1 MSLPGWHR
9 ALSKMAENALL
20 QTKTTQDIA
29 RKAGLEPGTSVGAG
43 PPDIW
48 GTFTLIETSNLLGYT
63 ETFALNASRF
73 LPEGLPQMDRF
84 ADWSNA
90 SEARLLLTVT
100 QAGVAGSKIGIT
112 SDEATFNLSVPLSA
126 TGLQV
131 SAWTAVSK
139 SQEAIVNSWMVENP
153 NLLTGSFGIG
163 LCQLQA
169 R

>member
-1 MSLPGWHR
+1 MSLPGWHK
-9 ALSKMAENALL
+9 ALSKMAGNALL
-20 QTKTTQDIA
+20 QTKVTRDIA

-100 QAGVAGSKIGIT
+100 QAGVAGSRIGIT
-112 SDEATFNLSVPLSA
+112 SDEATFNLSVALDS
-126 TGLQV
+126 TGHKV
-131 SAWTAVSK
+131 SAWTPVSRSTEAV
-139 SQEAIVNSWMVENP
+139 VNHWMVENP
-153 NLLTGSFGIG
+153 NLLAGSFGIG
-163 LCQLQA
+163 LCQLQG